1 MLDVKR
7 PQYYL
12 TKLTSFNMIIIDVY
26 RSNCA
31 DTNMFL
37 ADIHNII
44 DKKKTL
50 IIGDFNLCCLT
61 ETNHPIFKCLNGCGF
76 YQLVNSPTHIK
87 RRKIDLIFTNSET
100 EDENFKVTQQ
110 SPFFS
115 DHDVI
120 AIRQHSRLI
129 EP

>member
-1 MLDVKR
+1 MIQSTVSISVGRGKGISTLCKSPFSFMLDVKR

-87 RRKIDLIFTNSET
+87 GRKRSHIHKFRN
-100 EDENFKVTQQ
+100 
-110 SPFFS
+110 
-115 DHDVI
+115 
-120 AIRQHSRLI
+120 
-129 EP
+129 